1 MAAVQSLV
9 TLTANFCAILVDEG
23 LGNIAQINLAGPIKE
38 KGAMSDE
45 IDLEGLDAYLM
56 SDDSPENCMMLSDLD
71 GFLHGV
77 ICSPI
82 EVPQAECL
90 RKAMGGP
97 FSKVPPEILQAI
109 TDIYDNIGEGM
120 ALPEPEAEPIFWR
133 VKESHV
139 IAMD

>member
-77 ICSPI
+77 VCSPI

-97 FSKVPPEILQAI
+97 LVRFPLKSFRPSPTSMTTSA
-109 TDIYDNIGEGM
+109 
-120 ALPEPEAEPIFWR
+120 R
-133 VKESHV
+133 VWPYRSLRQNRSSGGPRK
-139 IAMD
+139 AM